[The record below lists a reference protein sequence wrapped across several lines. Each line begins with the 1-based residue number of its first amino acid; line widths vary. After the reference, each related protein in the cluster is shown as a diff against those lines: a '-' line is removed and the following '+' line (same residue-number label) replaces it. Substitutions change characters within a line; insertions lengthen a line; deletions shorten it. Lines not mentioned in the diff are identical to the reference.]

1 MKFYILDVFAEEKLA
16 GNQLAVIRGDLSKEQ
31 MLKYAQEMNYSET
44 AFITNETPVDGGY
57 DTRIFSP
64 TMEFEFAGHPTLGT
78 AFIVREEIIGE
89 PVDEVILN
97 ENVGQIPVTFGE
109 DGVLW
114 MRQRPPKFGS
124 KFKRKDIAKVLDLL
138 PDEIEDTFPIQEV
151 STGTAFIIVPLKTLK
166 SVKRAKVRLK
176 RFKKLL
182 DKKDTILGADAI
194 FVFCSETVHP
204 ENDIHARAFV
214 HFHGIPED
222 PATGAANGNFAA
234 WLAKY
239 RYFGDS
245 NVDARVEQGYE
256 IDRPSLLLL
265 KAHYDEGEIQ
275 VNVGGRVQ
283 LIGKGDLID

>member
-16 GNQLAVIRGDLSKEQ
+16 GNQLAVIRGDLSTEQ
-31 MLKYAQEMNYSET
+31 MLRYAQEMNYSET
-44 AFITNETPVDGGY
+44 AFITDETPVDGGY
-57 DTRIFSP
+57 RTRIFSP
-64 TMEFEFAGHPTLGT
+64 KKEFEFAGHPTLGT
-78 AFIVREEIIGE
+78 AYIVREEIIGE
-89 PVDEVILN
+89 PVEQVILN
-97 ENVGQIPVTFGE
+97 ENVGQIPVTFGD

-114 MRQRPPKFGS
+114 MRQKPPKFGT

-138 PDEIEDTFPIQEV
+138 PDEIESTFPIQEV

-166 SVKRAKVRLK
+166 SVQRARVRLK

-182 DKKDTILGADAI
+182 DKTDSKLGADAL
-194 FVFCSETVHP
+194 FVFCSETIHK

-222 PATGAANGNFAA
+222 PATGAANGNFAG

-245 NVDARVEQGYE
+245 KVNARVEQGYE

-265 KAHYDEGEIQ
+265 KAEDKDGEIE

-283 LIGKGDLID
+283 LVGKGELIE